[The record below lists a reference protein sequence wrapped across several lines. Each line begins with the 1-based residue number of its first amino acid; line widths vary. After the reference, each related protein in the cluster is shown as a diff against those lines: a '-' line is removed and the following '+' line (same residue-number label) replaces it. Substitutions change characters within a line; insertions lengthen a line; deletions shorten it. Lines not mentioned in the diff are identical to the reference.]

1 MELTDEETW
10 QEMFGLPGHVID
22 ALLARD
28 QLCLDHLDWE
38 RSTENGLAQ
47 SGGAGP
53 GCRGGRVAA
62 RHIGKH
68 LREDVMIGYLADG
81 LLVSEYY

>member
-1 MELTDEETW
+1 MRCSPGTSSAWITSTGNDPPRTRWLSQAAQDQDVEE
-10 QEMFGLPGHVID
+10 
-22 ALLARD
+22 
-28 QLCLDHLDWE
+28 
-38 RSTENGLAQ
+38 
-47 SGGAGP
+47 
-53 GCRGGRVAA
+53 GRVAA